1 MTDYKNIRSKF
12 QSLLSS
18 LDQYKIMLAII
29 NLLGGGSIAL
39 SASVVFYYLLLS
51 YIHFLYHQ
59 MRLVYKYDG
68 YMVKTVSDIHIDTL
82 IGEKQIRNALDKL
95 KEYGFIDTKTRGNN
109 NHTTIKLN
117 VECVNLIEKAYEK
130 FKMERDKKIE
140 DKKDRISR
148 QLDAR
153 KERYNLFLKNL
164 SINKEDIDFK
174 NSIMQEEYYEEN

>member
-1 MTDYKNIRSKF
+1 MTDYKNTCSKF

-18 LDQYKIMLAII
+18 LSQYEIMLAII

-82 IGEKQIRNALDKL
+82 LSVKQVRNALDKL

-109 NHTTIKLN
+109 NHTTIKVN
-117 VECVNLIEKAYEK
+117 VECVDLIEKAYEK